1 MQRTTYLIISLLI
14 SLGLRAGVSVGS
26 LTTEGQVNPLSIE
39 TQHPRL
45 SWIITSNE
53 RDVMQTAYH
62 VLVASSPEKLAAGIQ
77 AVSTQTGRSGW
88 SMKEKNSPTT
98 PVATGRCA
106 SSPTVVNPHGANRQ
120 SGAWVSSAKAIG
132 ADAGSD
138 GKVPSSGTS
147 RIPTAA

>member
-26 LTTEGQVNPLSIE
+26 LTIEGQVNPLSIE

-62 VLVASSPEKLAAGIQ
+62 VLVASSPEKLAAGQ
-77 AVSTQTGRSGW
+77 GDLWDSGRVNSDRSVWVEYEG
-88 SMKEKNSPTT
+88 KELPDNTRCYWKEI
-98 PVATGRCA
+98 GRA
-106 SSPTVVNPHGANRQ
+106 HV
-120 SGAWVSSAKAIG
+120 
-132 ADAGSD
+132 
-138 GKVPSSGTS
+138 
-147 RIPTAA
+147 